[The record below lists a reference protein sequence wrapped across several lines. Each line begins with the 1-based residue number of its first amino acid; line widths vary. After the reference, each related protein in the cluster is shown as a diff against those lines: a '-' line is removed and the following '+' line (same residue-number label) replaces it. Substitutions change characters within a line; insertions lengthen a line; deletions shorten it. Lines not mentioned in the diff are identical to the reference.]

1 MAKRE
6 ALLTQTFVE
15 LADTLVDNFDVIEL
29 LSVLA
34 SRTVSLLDA
43 GAAGILLIDQHGML
57 QVMGASTEQARLLE
71 LFELQSEEGPCFDCM
86 RTGQPVMNRPLD
98 GGQWPRFSVEAA
110 RAGFQS
116 VHAVPLQFRDTTVGA
131 LNIFLDDR
139 VVISDDDIIVAK
151 ALADTATISIF
162 QDAAARHART
172 VTAQLQGALNSRV
185 AIEQAKGMIVERAR
199 VDMEEAF
206 VLLRRYARGHNLR
219 LSDLAASL
227 VDGSASLD
235 AVAGADQ
242 SDS

>member
-43 GAAGILLIDQHGML
+43 GAAGILLIDQHGIL

-86 RTGQPVMNRPLD
+86 RTGQEVMNRPLD
-98 GGQWPRFSVEAA
+98 GGHWPRFSVEAA

-116 VHAVPLQFRDTTVGA
+116 VHAVPLRYRDTAVGA

-139 VVISDDDIIVAK
+139 LVISDDDIVVAK
-151 ALADTATISIF
+151 ALAHTATISIF

-206 VLLRRYARGHNLR
+206 ARLRRYARGHNLR
-219 LSDLAASL
+219 LSELAASL

-235 AVAGADQ
+235 AVAGTAQ